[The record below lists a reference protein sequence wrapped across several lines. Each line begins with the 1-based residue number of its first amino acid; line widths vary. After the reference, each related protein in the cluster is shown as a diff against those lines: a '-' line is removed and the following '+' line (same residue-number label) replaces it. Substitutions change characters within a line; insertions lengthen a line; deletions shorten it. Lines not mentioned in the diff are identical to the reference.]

1 MKIKTLSLNDFRAF
15 PGPAPATFELDGK
28 NLLVYGENGSGK
40 SSLFHALRGMF
51 SNDTPPS
58 LLSLRNSFSSES
70 IGNVRVQVAFTD
82 SSTAAW
88 TIGVSDKPTRMVFGS
103 AQNGPFAVPVHP
115 GHTAPVNAKVKEAAK
130 FSAMLDYRSLLATN
144 YKHGDDAI
152 NLFYPMV
159 SELLAG
165 FVDLATNRTIWE
177 LWQAVQRNLPTVNSP
192 RLVSNALNA
201 CTQFNAATK
210 RAITLLLPE
219 AAAILHK
226 LSPNSLQLVDLPFA
240 GVRYNGAK
248 ASRDKAFVDKMIGL
262 KISYRGLDV
271 ERPQNYLNE
280 ARLSALGLALY
291 LGARLACTPR
301 TTPHLKLLVLD
312 DVLVGLDHSN
322 RLPVLNVL
330 KDNFPEWQIVL
341 LTHDRGW
348 FDLAR
353 QHLPSGWTCYEV
365 YEGDQGATA
374 PMPIVR
380 RTQNRPAPALLQ
392 KARELLAQG
401 YVEAAANYVRQA
413 FETGLRAACELKSV
427 KLSYKQDLTDHKA
440 QDLLNGLKT
449 WQGSPAV
456 SKVDWD
462 AALHQLELMK
472 DVVMNPYS
480 HPSAPNIPRQEVINA
495 ADAVDA
501 FLTLARTR

>member
-1 MKIKTLSLNDFRAF
+1 MKIKTFSLTDFRAF
-15 PGPAPATFELDGK
+15 PGPAPTTFELDGK
-28 NLLVYGENGSGK
+28 SLLVYGENGSGK

-51 SNDTPPS
+51 SYDTPPN
-58 LLSLRNSFSSES
+58 LLNLRNSFSSAG
-70 IGNVRVQVAFTD
+70 IGSVRVQVVFDDD
-82 SSTAAW
+82 SVAAW
-88 TIGVSDKPTRMVFGS
+88 EVGSGQVRGIINSAMVT
-103 AQNGPFAVPVHP
+103 GPVATVTHP
-115 GHTAPVNAKVKEAAK
+115 GHHTPVNTQVKEAAK

-144 YKHGDDAI
+144 YKHGDGSI
-152 NLFYPMV
+152 NLF
-159 SELLAG
+159 ELAVNG
-165 FVDLATNRTIWE
+165 FLSSYVDLATNQTLGQ
-177 LWQAVQRNLPTVNSP
+177 LWAAVLASKPMRNTSKTLA
-192 RLVSNALNA
+192 LCVSRCSAFNNALNTA
-201 CTQFNAATK
+201 LGRLVA
-210 RAITLLLPE
+210 E
-219 AAAILHK
+219 AQTILTA
-226 LSPNSLQLVDLPFA
+226 LSPNGLTLVALPFQNVNFNNARAWADKGFTNQVIGLEVAFHGLLVDT
-240 GVRYNGAK
+240 
-248 ASRDKAFVDKMIGL
+248 
-262 KISYRGLDV
+262 
-271 ERPQNYLNE
+271 PQNYLNE

-291 LGARLACTPR
+291 LGARLACTPQ
-301 TTPHLKLLVLD
+301 TTSHLKLLVLD

-330 KDNFPEWQIVL
+330 KDHFPDWQIVL

-365 YEGDQGATA
+365 YEGDQGAPA

-380 RTQNRPAPALLQ
+380 KTLKRSAPALLQ

-449 WQGSPAV
+449 WPGSPTVPKAN
-456 SKVDWD
+456 WD

-480 HPSAPNIPRQEVINA
+480 HPSAPNIPRQEIV
-495 ADAVDA
+495 DAVDA
-501 FLTLARTR
+501 VEKFLALARKK